1 MNPKRITL
9 LGLFFLLFTSCVLS
23 TNSTTSDLTITT
35 TGDDHHKIVP
45 TTIIQTTNITKNDK
59 CNSVSCVSDSDKVL
73 RIAVLL
79 PGDVTDNELHIT
91 SIEYQNRLKQI
102 LPGIEVISG
111 LNNHPLENINNNNNG
126 MQLYQSN
133 LSKILPGWK
142 IEVIT
147 GETKC
152 SPTDGILESFRL
164 QCQAG

>member
-1 MNPKRITL
+1 M
-9 LGLFFLLFTSCVLS
+9 
-23 TNSTTSDLTITT
+23 TT
-35 TGDDHHKIVP
+35 TGDHPEIVP
-45 TTIIQTTNITKNDK
+45 NPAIKTSNSKNEK

-111 LNNHPLENINNNNNG
+111 LNTNPLENINNDNNDNG